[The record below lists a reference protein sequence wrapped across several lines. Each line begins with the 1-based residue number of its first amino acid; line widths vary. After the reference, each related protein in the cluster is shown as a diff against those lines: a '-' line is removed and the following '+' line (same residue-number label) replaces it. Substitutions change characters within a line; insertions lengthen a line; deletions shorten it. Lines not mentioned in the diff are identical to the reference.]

1 MNSDLVFMLRLLC
14 GVITQSGLPEEA
26 QNTDWNKILEVSKR
40 HNITNI
46 IGYGVMSG
54 KYNLPETIKTEFLKA
69 VSGAIQFDTI
79 QQNAIG
85 EIFNRFEKKGID
97 YMPLKGTILK
107 KMYPQSDMR
116 IMSDADILIKKED
129 YEAAQKVMA
138 DLEYTFVG
146 ESDHEFN
153 FKKEPFIRIELH
165 KHLVPSYNEDL
176 YAYYGDGWKLA
187 KKCENTCRYE
197 LSNEDFYI
205 YLFVHFAKHYRD
217 AGVGIKHILDLWLY
231 TKKVPEL
238 DLEYVSKQLAS
249 MNLGVFFNNICTM
262 MECWFEDREYDELSK
277 EITGFI
283 VSSGV
288 FGHLKNSA
296 SAATIRNLMDRDITK
311 AGKNKYLN
319 LIFPSFIYMKQI
331 FPILEKVPALLPL
344 MWIVR
349 LVKGVLFKR
358 ENISHHVNK
367 TNSVD
372 DEYIKKYME
381 HMSAAGIDIYNGR
394 KKS

>member
-1 MNSDLVFMLRLLC
+1 MNSDLVFMLRLLG
-14 GVITQSGLPEEA
+14 GVITESEFPEEVP
-26 QNTDWNKILEVSKR
+26 NTDWNKILEISKR

-54 KYNLPETIKTEFLKA
+54 KYNVPEPIKTEFMKG
-69 VSGAIQFDTI
+69 VSVCIQIDTI
-79 QQNAIG
+79 QQNAIKV
-85 EIFNRFEKKGID
+85 IFDEYEKNAID
-97 YMPLKGTILK
+97 YMPLKGTVLK

-116 IMSDADILIKKED
+116 NMSDADILIKKKD
-129 YEAAQKVMA
+129 YESAQKV
-138 DLEYTFVG
+138 LVHLGYTFVG

-153 FKKEPFIRIELH
+153 FKKDPFIKIELH

-187 KKCENTCRYE
+187 KPLEKSYRYE
-197 LSNEDFYI
+197 LSNEDFFI
-205 YLFVHFAKHYRD
+205 YLFVHFVKHYRD

-231 TKKVPEL
+231 TKKVT
-238 DLEYVSKQLAS
+238 DINLEYVSEQLNH
-249 MNLGVFFNNICTM
+249 MNLGVFFKNICTM
-262 MECWFEDREYDELSK
+262 MECWFEEREYDELSG

-283 VSSGV
+283 ISSGV
-288 FGHLKNSA
+288 FGTLKNSA
-296 SAATIRNLMDRDITK
+296 SASAIRTHMDKDITK

-319 LIFPSFIYMKQI
+319 LVFPPFIYMKQI
-331 FPILEKVPALLPL
+331 FPVLEKAPVLLPF

-349 LVKGVLFKR
+349 LIKGALFKR
-358 ENISHHVNK
+358 HNISYHINK

-372 DEYIKKYME
+372 DDYIQKYME
-381 HMSAAGIDIYNGR
+381 HMNDVGIDIYNGR